1 MNAQHHVRR
10 GVSVVVGHRLVTAV
24 TRWPVEFQQQ
34 ACRNALNASTALAQ
48 RRAEL
53 DDVEQFLASRLE
65 RRAPEVVARA
75 GPG

>member
-1 MNAQHHVRR
+1 
-10 GVSVVVGHRLVTAV
+10 VVGHRLVTAV
-24 TRWPVEFQQQ
+24 TRWPVEFQQR

-75 GPG
+75 GHG